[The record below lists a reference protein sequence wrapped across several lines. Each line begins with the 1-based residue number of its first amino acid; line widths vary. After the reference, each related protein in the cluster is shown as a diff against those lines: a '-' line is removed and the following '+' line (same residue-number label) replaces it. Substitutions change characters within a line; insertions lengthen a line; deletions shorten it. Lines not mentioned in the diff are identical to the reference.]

1 MIEGAGSAIRAL
13 VERAPLMPI
22 RIG

>member
-1 MIEGAGSAIRAL
+1 MIEGAGSAIRA
-13 VERAPLMPI
+13 VIERAPLMPI